1 MSRSKELTKKT
12 LIIAIGR
19 ISTQLIAF
27 LLLPLYTKLLST
39 EEYGSVELVTTLVHL
54 FVPIVSLMLDQG
66 VFRILLN
73 CKSEIDKKK
82 AISSGFWTLTG
93 FNILFF
99 IIFCI
104 GSVNIHKDYKIWLFL
119 ILIAT
124 TYNNLFLQIARGLN
138 QTKDYALG
146 SFISSLSIIIINVFC
161 IVYLKMGVVG
171 MLLATFCGNLI
182 SCLFLLIK
190 VKFYKYISLKHLE
203 KSCIVETL
211 VYSVPLVPNQLSLWV
226 MNGSDRLI
234 VTLFLGMS
242 VNGILAVSQKFS
254 AAFTTVFW
262 IFQLAWHEVGVMH
275 YFDKDRDIF
284 FSDMIEKIILMFSVF
299 CIGTIIIIPL
309 VFNWFINP
317 MYNSA
322 YFNIPIYLIA
332 ALFNVVIG
340 LLGIVYVAKK
350 NTFEIAKSTMLA
362 AFINI
367 IINLLLIKFLGLFAA
382 SISTFMGY
390 LITMIYRIIDTKKY
404 LKIKYNLKLYVSLTI
419 SITVCTLV
427 YYLNSKLI
435 SCVLLLIFLLSVI
448 YFYKG
453 IILLYFKKSKIILKK
468 FLMTILSRP

>member
-1 MSRSKELTKKT
+1 
-12 LIIAIGR
+12 
-19 ISTQLIAF
+19 
-27 LLLPLYTKLLST
+27 
-39 EEYGSVELVTTLVHL
+39 
-54 FVPIVSLMLDQG
+54 
-66 VFRILLN
+66 
-73 CKSEIDKKK
+73 
-82 AISSGFWTLTG
+82 
-93 FNILFF
+93 
-99 IIFCI
+99 
-104 GSVNIHKDYKIWLFL
+104 
-119 ILIAT
+119 
-124 TYNNLFLQIARGLN
+124 
-138 QTKDYALG
+138 
-146 SFISSLSIIIINVFC
+146 
-161 IVYLKMGVVG
+161 
-171 MLLATFCGNLI
+171 
-182 SCLFLLIK
+182 
-190 VKFYKYISLKHLE
+190 
-203 KSCIVETL
+203 
-211 VYSVPLVPNQLSLWV
+211 
-226 MNGSDRLI
+226 
-234 VTLFLGMS
+234 
-242 VNGILAVSQKFS
+242 
-254 AAFTTVFW
+254 
-262 IFQLAWHEVGVMH
+262 
-275 YFDKDRDIF
+275 
-284 FSDMIEKIILMFSVF
+284 
-299 CIGTIIIIPL
+299 
-309 VFNWFINP
+309 